1 MVFNKKFDGF
11 WHDESRFAH
20 TIERWLK
27 KECVDPPMWDISQ
40 NNSFVISDGRH
51 RTVLA
56 QYIGVKDIIV
66 SIPICLK
73 EDAQE
78 LLDANEL
85 IEK

>member
-1 MVFNKKFDGF
+1 
-11 WHDESRFAH
+11 
-20 TIERWLK
+20 
-27 KECVDPPMWDISQ
+27 MWDISQ
-40 NNSFVISDGRH
+40 NKSFIISDGRH

-66 SIPICLK
+66 SIPIYLK

-78 LLDANEL
+78 LLEANEL

>member
-1 MVFNKKFDGF
+1 
-11 WHDESRFAH
+11 
-20 TIERWLK
+20 
-27 KECVDPPMWDISQ
+27 MWDISQ

-66 SIPICLK
+66 SIPIYLK

-78 LLDANEL
+78 LLEANEL